1 MEGGVSFTDKT
12 KVFDGL
18 TLLCIVVFV
27 LEIVLCMFAKDL
39 DWGLQHLLLCSQASD
54 FQHFR
59 MNGWTFAGR
68 LLLKLFLCPGR
79 CVHGH
84 SSTIHSCICM
94 KLPKGSKGD
103 NITLWSL

>member
-1 MEGGVSFTDKT
+1 MEGGVSFTHKT

-27 LEIVLCMFAKDL
+27 LEIVLCMFAKDS
-39 DWGLQHLLLCSQASD
+39 WGLQHLLLRSQASD
-54 FQHFR
+54 FQCFQ

-84 SSTIHSCICM
+84 SSTIHSCIWI

-103 NITLWSL
+103 DITAWSV